1 MECGGWPCWRP
12 AINDGGVKIATV
24 PDEGSYE
31 RDDLSNDMMAKWE
44 ADDELPE
51 ASRQGLFV

>member
-1 MECGGWPCWRP
+1 
-12 AINDGGVKIATV
+12 VKIATV